1 MTDIA
6 VTSPTFTVAW
16 HPKRYM
22 LAYGCDDK
30 EKYHERDRDSSGSLK
45 VLVYPEDE

>member
-1 MTDIA
+1 VTEIT

-30 EKYHERDRDSSGSLK
+30 EKYHDRDRDSGSLK
-45 VLVYPEDE
+45 VLAFPEEE